1 MRAAT
6 LARLLD
12 TTVTVKT
19 VTGVDAYGQPTTSST
34 TVPARVVRNH
44 VRSVTPQ
51 GVDFIS
57 TTQVALANTVSVGDR
72 ITLDGEDVAVQQVK
86 AANGLQGG
94 VTLFEALL

>member
-12 TTVTVKT
+12 ATVTLKT
-19 VTGVDAYGQPTTSST
+19 VTGINAYGQPTTSTS

-51 GVDFIS
+51 GIDFIS
-57 TTQVALANTVSVGDR
+57 TTQVALANPVSVGDR
-72 ITLDGEDVAVQQVK
+72 ITLDGEDTTVQQVK
-86 AANGLQGG
+86 AASGLQGG
-94 VTLFEALL
+94 VTLYEALL